1 MPERESDPVARANT
15 TKHRK
20 SAGSAMLA
28 KETSR
33 AAPMPS
39 NDEPVS
45 SAASAV
51 KNRASASR

>member
-1 MPERESDPVARANT
+1 MARAIT
-15 TKHRK
+15 TSTRK

-39 NDEPVS
+39 KDEPVS

-51 KNRASASR
+51 AKRASASR